1 MELIK
6 NVINMKQVH
15 LETKKRSELLDIT
28 QQIKIMIPKDLDTG
42 LCVIF
47 VPHTTA
53 GITINEGADP
63 NVQDDII
70 VQLDQL
76 VPWHQPFFRHSEGNS
91 AAHIKASLMGSS
103 VSILI
108 ENGQLKLGTW
118 QRVFFTEFDGPRQR
132 KICVLFLI

>member
-1 MELIK
+1 MTTLQE
-6 NVINMKQVH
+6 VH
-15 LETKKRSELLDIT
+15 LDTKKRSELVDIT
-28 QQIKIMIPKDLDTG
+28 QRIRTLIPKEMDTG
-42 LCVIF
+42 ICIVY

-70 VQLDQL
+70 EQLNL
-76 VPWHQPFFRHSEGNS
+76 IVPWDQSFFRHSEGNS

-108 ENGQLKLGTW
+108 KNGELQLGTW
-118 QRVFFTEFDGPRQR
+118 QKVFFAEFDGPRRR
-132 KICVLFLI
+132 KFWFTFIPEL

>member
-1 MELIK
+1 MQE
-6 NVINMKQVH
+6 VH
-15 LETKKRSELLDIT
+15 LDTKKRSELVDIT
-28 QQIKIMIPKDLDTG
+28 QRIRTLIPKEMDTG
-42 LCVIF
+42 ICIVY

-70 VQLDQL
+70 EQLNL
-76 VPWHQPFFRHSEGNS
+76 IVPWDQSFFRHSEGNS

-108 ENGQLKLGTW
+108 KNGELQLGTW
-118 QRVFFTEFDGPRQR
+118 QKVFFAEFDGPRRR
-132 KICVLFLI
+132 KFWFTFIPEL